1 MPSWPRSHSVTGS
14 NAFAGSRATEGQHD
28 SPHRKNDQNEND
40 PHSEVLPRL
49 QPSESSN
56 TVERDRQD
64 QGAQERANDISST
77 AAKTPAAEQHSGYG
91 AKLQSLSRVGVSG
104 KTRAQ
109 QRHAANCGQNAGR
122 NKDEVLDAARAP
134 GAPRSSLQSQQRG
147 REVRISRPARTT
159 PPPPQLRAH
168 KSRSA
173 ALHQSCS

>member
-1 MPSWPRSHSVTGS
+1 MPSWPRSHFVTGS
-14 NAFAGSRATEGQHD
+14 HGFAESRATEGQYD
-28 SPHRKNDQNEND
+28 SPHRKNDQNEKD
-40 PHSEVLPRL
+40 SHREVLPCL

-109 QRHAANCGQNAGR
+109 QRHAASRGQNAGR
-122 NKDEVLDAARAP
+122 DKAERL
-134 GAPRSSLQSQQRG
+134 
-147 REVRISRPARTT
+147 
-159 PPPPQLRAH
+159 
-168 KSRSA
+168 
-173 ALHQSCS
+173 